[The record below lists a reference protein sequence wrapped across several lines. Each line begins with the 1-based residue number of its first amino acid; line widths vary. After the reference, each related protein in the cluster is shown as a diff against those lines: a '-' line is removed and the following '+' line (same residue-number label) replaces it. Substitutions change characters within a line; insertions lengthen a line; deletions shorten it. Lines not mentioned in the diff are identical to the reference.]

1 MAELLHR
8 DVLQHIA
15 DAGVLDVEGLHPI
28 LERCG
33 KFASCPA
40 ELLKQKGSE
49 TSIGLTD
56 LDWLYQFL
64 KSLLSGS
71 LSWDFPNVVSG

>member
-1 MAELLHR
+1 MLGNKLADHLKMAELLHR

-15 DAGVLDVEGLHPI
+15 DAGILDVEGLHPI

-33 KFASCPA
+33 QFAGCAP
-40 ELLKQKGSE
+40 ELLKQQGSE

-64 KSLLSGS
+64 EM
-71 LSWDFPNVVSG
+71 